1 MRRLGW
7 FVAIYAGALAG
18 FAALVYGLRAVM
30 RSAM

>member
-1 MRRLGW
+1 MKRLGW
-7 FVAIYAGALAG
+7 FLTIYVGALAG